1 MSVNKLLSCIVA
13 PDVKVDMD
21 AGDDAKHVQQLYAL
35 QLHDHTYGITSDPL
49 TQFAVVISALI
60 HDVDHRGVPNGQLA
74 EEGKA
79 LFTAYNGKSV
89 AEQNSVDIAW
99 NHLMNNDEFKELR
112 ACIYSNQEELKRFR
126 QIVVNTVMAT
136 DIFDKELSALR
147 KNRWDK
153 AFQEKTEECSEEENI
168 VDVNRKATIVI
179 EHIIQ
184 ASDVAHTMQHWHV
197 YRKWNSKL
205 FQEMYLAYLN
215 GRAEKDPSEG
225 WYKPEIWF
233 FDCYVIPLAK
243 KLESCGV
250 FGVSSDEY
258 LAYALENRREW
269 EQKGQ
274 DIVAEMALEFAP
286 REKALS

>member
-1 MSVNKLLSCIVA
+1 MSVNKLLSRIVA

-153 AFQEKTEECSEEENI
+153 AFQEKTTCTCSSHVWYLLRFNFISKRCLTSTCMTPGPICLI
-168 VDVNRKATIVI
+168 VLLG
-179 EHIIQ
+179 
-184 ASDVAHTMQHWHV
+184 S
-197 YRKWNSKL
+197 
-205 FQEMYLAYLN
+205 
-215 GRAEKDPSEG
+215 
-225 WYKPEIWF
+225 
-233 FDCYVIPLAK
+233 
-243 KLESCGV
+243 
-250 FGVSSDEY
+250 
-258 LAYALENRREW
+258 
-269 EQKGQ
+269 
-274 DIVAEMALEFAP
+274 
-286 REKALS
+286 